1 MKPKKTLIALIC
13 LILNFPPGYLFS
25 DTPHKTAEKVHEN
38 VISFINDNEDLHK
51 QDKEGFIENIDSIMD
66 PVVDFNRIAR
76 NVMGKYYK
84 QANKSQRDK
93 FFGVFRS
100 TLLKTYTDTFVE
112 FKDEEIRVLPK
123 KEDSKK
129 PNRSKVEVEIIT
141 DTKVYPATYDMY
153 RNKEGEWKI
162 INIVV
167 NGVNLGLTFRNQFYS
182 LSIKRNADI
191 DLVIEEWVAAL

>member
-1 MKPKKTLIALIC
+1 MKKLGLTKKRR
-13 LILNFPPGYLFS
+13 F
-25 DTPHKTAEKVHEN
+25 EN
-38 VISFINDNEDLHK
+38 PIDLK
-51 QDKEGFIENIDSIMD
+51 WKW
-66 PVVDFNRIAR
+66 
-76 NVMGKYYK
+76 
-84 QANKSQRDK
+84 
-93 FFGVFRS
+93 
-100 TLLKTYTDTFVE
+100 
-112 FKDEEIRVLPK
+112 
-123 KEDSKK
+123 K
-129 PNRSKVEVEIIT
+129 PIT

>member
-1 MKPKKTLIALIC
+1 MGPDLAAVKFHLPTMGQDLVVVVAISH
-13 LILNFPPGYLFS
+13 FP
-25 DTPHKTAEKVHEN
+25 
-38 VISFINDNEDLHK
+38 
-51 QDKEGFIENIDSIMD
+51 IMD

-129 PNRSKVEVEIIT
+129 
-141 DTKVYPATYDMY
+141 
-153 RNKEGEWKI
+153 
-162 INIVV
+162 
-167 NGVNLGLTFRNQFYS
+167 
-182 LSIKRNADI
+182 
-191 DLVIEEWVAAL
+191 